1 MNTGIIVEHVYKS
14 FGKEDVLVDVNLTI
28 SPGSIVGV
36 VGNNGCGKTV
46 LMKCICGFMKP
57 DRGIIHVGGKRVGKD
72 CDFPDSLGIIIETPG
87 FIPDMSGYRNLR
99 TLASLKGLIGKKEIK
114 AVLGKVGLAPNM
126 HKAVTKYS
134 LGMRQRL
141 GIAQAIMEDP
151 AVLIL
156 DEPFNGLDKTG
167 VAEMRE
173 LLISLKQS
181 GKAILLASH
190 NAEDIRMLC
199 DVVYEME
206 VHRSENTVN

>member
-1 MNTGIIVEHVYKS
+1 MNNGIIVEHVYKS

-57 DRGIIHVGGKRVGKD
+57 DRGIIRVGGKRVGKD

-114 AVLGKVGLAPNM
+114 AVLEKVGLAPNM

-206 VHRSENTVN
+206 VHRK